1 MWFVESTPNKLGM
14 FDTERF
20 NFTEYDLPVID
31 GARPVISRVA
41 TVNDTVWLTDVKNG
55 RAIRFLPDE
64 GRWAA
69 AVLGEGTT
77 PGFIEPDGNGTLW
90 IYESG
95 IRKLVSLDVTAQ
107 FGQATPAPT
116 LEPTTLPTT
125 TATPQPTKAPGF
137 LSLLAIAALASA
149 LYIITVKK

>member
-1 MWFVESTPNKLGM
+1 
-14 FDTERF
+14 
-20 NFTEYDLPVID
+20 
-31 GARPVISRVA
+31 
-41 TVNDTVWLTDVKNG
+41 
-55 RAIRFLPDE
+55 
-64 GRWAA
+64 
-69 AVLGEGTT
+69 VLGEGTS

-116 LEPTTLPTT
+116 LEPTTLPPP